1 MTDELQPKIRFLPSF
16 VAWKTSRQW
25 HSRARLLEGLLTDR
39 LVRNRPL
46 SSRPDPQIIAIAS
59 DHAGFDMKTALIDW
73 MRAQGHD
80 VQDLGP
86 SDTISVDYPDYG
98 FKLANQIASGSAR
111 FGVLVCGSGIGIAIA
126 ANRHPAV
133 RCAQVSENLS
143 ARLARSHNDANVIAF
158 GARLIGLD
166 QARDCL
172 AAFLSTPFLG
182 DRHSA
187 RVDKLGH
194 PHFAKEPA

>member
-1 MTDELQPKIRFLPSF
+1 M
-16 VAWKTSRQW
+16 
-25 HSRARLLEGLLTDR
+25 
-39 LVRNRPL
+39 
-46 SSRPDPQIIAIAS
+46 SSRPDPQTIAIAS
-59 DHAGFDMKTALIDW
+59 DHAGFDMKAALADW
-73 MRAQGHD
+73 MRTQGHL

-86 SDTISVDYPDYG
+86 DNTISVDYPDYG
-98 FKLANQIASGSAR
+98 YRLAEMIASGTAR

-158 GARLIGLD
+158 GARLIGPD

-172 AAFLSTPFLG
+172 AAFIATPFLG
-182 DRHSA
+182 DRHAA
-187 RVDKLGH
+187 RVDKLSH
-194 PHFAKEPA
+194 PHFAKELA

>member
-1 MTDELQPKIRFLPSF
+1 M
-16 VAWKTSRQW
+16 
-25 HSRARLLEGLLTDR
+25 
-39 LVRNRPL
+39 
-46 SSRPDPQIIAIAS
+46 SSRPDPQTIAIAS
-59 DHAGFDMKTALIDW
+59 DHAGFDMKTALTEW
-73 MRAQGHD
+73 MRAQGHE
-80 VQDLGP
+80 VRDLGP
-86 SDTISVDYPDYG
+86 DNTMSVDYPDYG
-98 FKLANQIASGSAR
+98 YKLGDAIASGAAR

-126 ANRHPAV
+126 ANRNPAV

-158 GARLIGLD
+158 GARLIGPD

-172 AAFLSTPFLG
+172 ASFLSTPFLG
-182 DRHSA
+182 DRHTA